1 MAGPGKLK
9 EFDDDA
15 VLDEDFDLFDCVF
28 DDDLV
33 LDFDLDLK
41 LEGDDLDGDFDLI
54 IIWCSL

>member
-1 MAGPGKLK
+1 MAGPGKLN

-33 LDFDLDLK
+33 LDFDLDLGFK
-41 LEGDDLDGDFDLI
+41 LEGDGDFDLI